1 MIYVGEFYR
10 EENYPTPDSHK
21 YKTAAGDDN
30 TALILAYK
38 LDAAAPLGIS
48 DKIECAYSARGLV
61 QGMCFDADGRI
72 YLSTSYAV
80 AFSHIYIYDATK

>member
-48 DKIECAYSARGLV
+48 DKIECADPWRAGLV

-80 AFSHIYIYDATK
+80 ACLAHLHI